1 LKKILLALLVLVV
14 LAAGALA
21 LTFTSARLPAPPPLG
36 DASLPRAD
44 PPAGMTLTT
53 LPTGFMR
60 AQAAFSYRGGS
71 FGDAR
76 EFSMTAMLIH
86 HPRGDMLIDTGFGR
100 EVDAQVKQ
108 LPWLMRVATTYS
120 KGTPVVDRLAS
131 SGDGPPRLAGVIITH
146 AHWDH
151 VSGLPDLKGV
161 PVWLNAAERKFIDSG
176 AMAARVA
183 HSFGPLR
190 FEIYEF
196 EGGPYLGFPRH
207 HDVFGDGSI
216 VLVPAPGHTP
226 GSIVAFVT
234 LPSGARYA
242 LLGDLVWQREGIELP
257 AERPW
262 LSRRLGDLDAG
273 GVAQNIGRVA
283 AIHARFP
290 DLHLLPAHDA
300 RQFAQLPVFPQVTR

>member
-1 LKKILLALLVLVV
+1 
-14 LAAGALA
+14 
-21 LTFTSARLPAPPPLG
+21 
-36 DASLPRAD
+36 
-44 PPAGMTLTT
+44 
-53 LPTGFMR
+53 
-60 AQAAFSYRGGS
+60 
-71 FGDAR
+71 
-76 EFSMTAMLIH
+76 
-86 HPRGDMLIDTGFGR
+86 
-100 EVDAQVKQ
+100 
-108 LPWLMRVATTYS
+108 
-120 KGTPVVDRLAS
+120 
-131 SGDGPPRLAGVIITH
+131 
-146 AHWDH
+146 
-151 VSGLPDLKGV
+151 VSGLPDWKGV

-176 AMAARVA
+176 VIAARVA
-183 HSFGPLR
+183 HSFGSLR

-207 HDVFGDGSI
+207 HDVFADGSI

-262 LSRRLGDLDAG
+262 LSRRLADLDAG
-273 GVAQNIGRVA
+273 GVAENIERVA

-300 RQFAQLPVFPQVTR
+300 RAFARLPVFPQVTR